1 MQKLL
6 LILLLF
12 QLLQSNA
19 FAATLRV
26 GKQQTYNAVT
36 AAIKSANE
44 GDTIIIY
51 PGLYKEQNLII
62 DKRIILKGIDYPVL
76 DGEHKYEIISV
87 KANGVVIEGVKLQH
101 SGVSSLNDIAGI
113 KIYHCRNVV
122 IANNILDDTFFGI
135 YAQLSNNCI
144 IKQNRLTGNSKLEQQ
159 SGNGIH
165 NWRCDSMQI
174 IGNAITGHRDGIY
187 FEFVQE
193 SVIWRNTSTKNLR
206 YGLHFMFSHNNT
218 YVTNILKN
226 NGAGVAVMYS
236 HGVKMFNNYFE
247 ANTGDASYG
256 ILLKDISDSYIEGNH
271 FIDNTSGIHMEGSSR
286 ILMRKNLFKNNGWA
300 LQIQASCD
308 DITVLQNN
316 YIGNTF
322 DVSTNGNLVLNK
334 FDSNYWDKYDG
345 YDLNRDKIGDV
356 PYRPVSMYSMMVE
369 QNPTIMMLFRSF
381 IVGLMDK
388 TEKVLPSLIPE
399 NLIDKTP
406 LMKPLTL

>member
-1 MQKLL
+1 
-6 LILLLF
+6 
-12 QLLQSNA
+12 
-19 FAATLRV
+19 
-26 GKQQTYNAVT
+26 
-36 AAIKSANE
+36 
-44 GDTIIIY
+44 
-51 PGLYKEQNLII
+51 
-62 DKRIILKGIDYPVL
+62 
-76 DGEHKYEIISV
+76 
-87 KANGVVIEGVKLQH
+87 
-101 SGVSSLNDIAGI
+101 
-113 KIYHCRNVV
+113 
-122 IANNILDDTFFGI
+122 
-135 YAQLSNNCI
+135 
-144 IKQNRLTGNSKLEQQ
+144 
-159 SGNGIH
+159 
-165 NWRCDSMQI
+165 
-174 IGNAITGHRDGIY
+174 
-187 FEFVQE
+187 
-193 SVIWRNTSTKNLR
+193 
-206 YGLHFMFSHNNT
+206 
-218 YVTNILKN
+218 
-226 NGAGVAVMYS
+226 
-236 HGVKMFNNYFE
+236 
-247 ANTGDASYG
+247 
-256 ILLKDISDSYIEGNH
+256 
-271 FIDNTSGIHMEGSSR
+271 MEGSSR